1 MEITQKKFYYISHAN
16 DTLIIDAHI
25 NIEISISRPIP
36 ILWNNKGLFCII
48 SRQKVKNIFD
58 IIKDQGNL
66 PVLNKKTVNEFHW
79 EDGELITANVAMILL
94 S

>member
-1 MEITQKKFYYISHAN
+1 MKIIPKNFYYTDHPHDI
-16 DTLIIDAHI
+16 LIILPTAKL
-25 NIEISISRPIP
+25 EARP
-36 ILWNNKGLFCII
+36 ILWCNKGLYCII